1 MRKNIPAFDVIK
13 ARRVCRSFKEDAV
26 SREDLK
32 HLLQAA
38 RWASS
43 AGNRRIHKFVV
54 VEDQAV
60 ISRVRSMSPGMLAYP
75 TALIVICTD
84 KIKAAEEG
92 VKLDR
97 DSTTWIDVGTA
108 SQNMMLAA
116 FEIGLGTCPTTS
128 FSHGGVSTVLNLP
141 DHLEPEYILQ
151 VGHPVPQTRVMR
163 AGVST
168 RLDIE
173 DHTYWGPF
181 TEADS

>member
-1 MRKNIPAFDVIK
+1 MTKKTPAFDVIK
-13 ARRVCRSFKEDAV
+13 ARRVCRSFTEESV
-26 SREDLK
+26 SKEDLK
-32 HLLQAA
+32 HLLTAA

-54 VEDQAV
+54 VEDAEV
-60 ISRVRSMSPGMLAYP
+60 IGRVRSMAPGMLAFP
-75 TALIVICTD
+75 TAIIVICTD

-108 SQNMMLAA
+108 SQNMMVSA

-128 FSHGGVSTVLNLP
+128 FSHSGVATVLNLP

-163 AGVST
+163 SGTST
-168 RLDIE
+168 KLDIE
-173 DHTYWGPF
+173 DHTFWGAF
-181 TEADS
+181 SADD